1 MAEEKKVEAVEE
13 AAPAKKTTRKKAP
26 AKAAEPEVKAV
37 EEAPKEEKKAAKKA
51 PKKEAKKEAAPVFPK
66 PTAHD
71 YEVIVAPHITEKSM
85 ALMQNA
91 NKVTVKVP
99 ASANKIE
106 IKIAFERIFQVKV
119 TDVKVANQVAKE
131 TTRGGRY
138 KGTIQG
144 FKKAIVTVAEGSAI
158 DLFKE

>member
-13 AAPAKKTTRKKAP
+13 AAEKPAKKATRK
-26 AKAAEPEVKAV
+26 
-37 EEAPKEEKKAAKKA
+37 PK
-51 PKKEAKKEAAPVFPK
+51 AKKEEAKPAAKFAA

-71 YEVIVAPHITEKSM
+71 FEVIVAPLITEKTM

-91 NKVTVKVP
+91 NKVTVKV
-99 ASANKIE
+99 ANSSNKVE
-106 IKIAFERIFQVKV
+106 IKEAFQRIFQVKV
-119 TDVKVANQVAKE
+119 TDVKVAHQIGKT

-138 KGTIQG
+138 KGTISG
-144 FKKAIVTVAEGSAI
+144 FKKAVITVAEGEAI